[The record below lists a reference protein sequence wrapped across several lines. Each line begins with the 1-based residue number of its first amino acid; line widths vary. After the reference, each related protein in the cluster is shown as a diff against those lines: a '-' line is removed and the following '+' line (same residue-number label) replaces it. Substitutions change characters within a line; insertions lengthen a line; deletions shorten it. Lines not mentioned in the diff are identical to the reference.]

1 MMEILSLEVAEAK
14 LISSLS
20 NLVWILPGLVLIE
33 NIISIAFLNKTSWT
47 STGTLSILSIVLVVV
62 VLFKIINVVDR
73 QLSAERE
80 FRAKK
85 AKIR

>member
-33 NIISIAFLNKTSWT
+33 NIIAIVFLNSTSWT
-47 STGTLSILSIVLVVV
+47 SNGTLSILSVVLVVV
-62 VLFKIINVVDR
+62 VLFKIINVIDR
-73 QLSAERE
+73 QLNAERE
-80 FRAKK
+80 LRAKK
-85 AKIR
+85 ANIR

>member
-1 MMEILSLEVAEAK
+1 MEILSLEVAEAK